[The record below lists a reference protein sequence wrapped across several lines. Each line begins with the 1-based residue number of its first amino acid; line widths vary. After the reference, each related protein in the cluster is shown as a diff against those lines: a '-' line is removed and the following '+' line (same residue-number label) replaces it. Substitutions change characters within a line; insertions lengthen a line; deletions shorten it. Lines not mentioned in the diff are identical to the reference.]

1 MKSKTPKKF
10 KNKLGQ
16 RQLVT
21 QDDFYVEATEYEE
34 QAERWMLSD
43 IKKSL
48 RFYLQALEAYQRGL
62 NASKATSEGTYNIMY
77 NQTRLFLNIY
87 TEYLANNGYINLL
100 QYVKLEDV
108 SGISNL
114 TLPLPEIVQR
124 FEDVYQ
130 QFFDQH
136 TWDLVSNLLTCYSSL
151 LESTD
156 MYKVTGDYIIQLS
169 SKFVELTQN
178 SVEYQL
184 AELQSWNSIEDNEE
198 QDDDLRKDLIN
209 DGSESLPKDGSGI
222 SVTPNQNE
230 PNDLEE
236 NMEMSDQVTPATL
249 SEVLVNGFK
258 FVQCL
263 MEIIIENR
271 LGKPSDVELN
281 PVQSNFLEHIANKFT
296 LQLSDIYKTSCTS
309 FPLDQKEIEI
319 VLMVNEGLKITVSGD
334 IDHLERYINAIAPSS
349 DSDTDLLLAK
359 VDILAFALSCIEED
373 DNLEVQWKA
382 CGMLGKVLNET
393 RSMLSTLRQ
402 DIMSGKLRSRN
413 DHLSLLVFQL
423 CDVLVNLSDNEL
435 RRWVIK
441 RSQENENSSTL
452 DILMKNAKTFLI
464 NASKIAERPC
474 GLEECI
480 VDKLKRNYI
489 YNQAQA
495 RLSLLDSQG
504 EITTDMTSIPDV
516 ISDHPFYRKF
526 YSRKS

>member
-1 MKSKTPKKF
+1 MRNKTPKKF

-21 QDDFYVEATEYEE
+21 QDDFYIEATEYEE

-48 RFYLQALEAYQRGL
+48 RFYLQALEAYERGL
-62 NASKATSEGTYNIMY
+62 NASNATSEGTYNIMY

-100 QYVKLEDV
+100 QYVRLDDIPEM
-108 SGISNL
+108 SRL

-130 QFFDQH
+130 KLYDQH
-136 TWDLVSNLLTCYSSL
+136 TWDLTSNLLTCYLSL

-156 MYKVTGDYIIQLS
+156 TYKLSGDYMIQLT
-169 SKFVELTQN
+169 SKFVELTQL

-184 AELQSWNSIEDNEE
+184 AELQSWNSVEENEE
-198 QDDDLRKDLIN
+198 HDDDLQRDMIN
-209 DGSESLPKDGSGI
+209 DGMESLPKDGSGI
-222 SVTPNQNE
+222 SVAPNQNE
-230 PNDLEE
+230 SNDVEE
-236 NMEMSDQVTPATL
+236 NMEMSDQVTAATL

-271 LGKPSDVELN
+271 LGKLSDVILN
-281 PVQSNFLEHIANKFT
+281 PVQSNFLEEMANKFT
-296 LQLSDIYKTSCTS
+296 LQLSDIYKTSCAS

-319 VLMVNEGLKITVSGD
+319 VLMESEGLKIIATGD
-334 IDHLERYINAIAPSS
+334 IDYLERYISGIMPSS
-349 DSDTDLLLAK
+349 DLDTDLLLAK
-359 VDILAFALSCIEED
+359 VDILAFALSCVEEE
-373 DNLEVQWKA
+373 NLEVQWKA

-402 DIMSGKLRSRN
+402 DIISGKLRSMS
-413 DHLSLLVFQL
+413 DHLSRLVFQQ
-423 CDVLVNLSDNEL
+423 CDVLVSLSDNEL

-441 RSQENENSSTL
+441 RSQEKNNSSTL
-452 DILMKNAKTFLI
+452 DVLMKNSKTFLV

-495 RLSLLDSQG
+495 RLSLLDSEI
-504 EITTDMTSIPDV
+504 EITSDMTSIPDV
-516 ISDHPFYRKF
+516 LSDHPFYRQLQCRR
-526 YSRKS
+526 S